1 MKPDVL
7 VDTSIW
13 IEYFNRPDSKQG
25 GSLQNLIKNGRVIVA
40 GLVLTEL
47 LRGAKLEKEFKLI
60 AESMTALPFLETSVR
75 IWIEAGRIGY
85 SLRREGVTIPTTDL
99 LIASLALENN
109 CLIFTLDPHFNK
121 IPQIKLYKES

>member
-25 GSLQNLIKNGRVIVA
+25 GSLHTLLKNGRVIVA

-47 LRGAKLEKEFKLI
+47 LRGARLEKEFKLI
-60 AESMTALPFLETSVR
+60 
-75 IWIEAGRIGY
+75 GG
-85 SLRREGVTIPTTDL
+85 
-99 LIASLALENN
+99 
-109 CLIFTLDPHFNK
+109 K
-121 IPQIKLYKES
+121 INT

>member
-7 VDTSIW
+7 VDTSVW

-25 GSLQNLIKNGRVIVA
+25 GSLYTLLKNGRVMVP

-47 LRGAKLEKEFKLI
+47 LRGARLEKEFKLI
-60 AESMTALPFLETSVR
+60 AESMTALPFLESSLRT
-75 IWIEAGRIGY
+75 WIDAGRIGY
-85 SLRREGVTIPTTDL
+85 TLRTKGVTIPTTDL

-109 CLIFTLDPHFNK
+109 CLVFTLDPHFNK
-121 IPQIKLYKES
+121 IPHIKLYKES

>member
-25 GSLQNLIKNGRVIVA
+25 GSLHTLLKNGRVIVA

-47 LRGAKLEKEFKLI
+47 LRGARLEKEYKLI
-60 AESMTALPFLETSVR
+60 AESMTALPFLETTLR
-75 IWIEAGRIGY
+75 TWIEAARIGY
-85 SLRREGVTIPTTDL
+85 SLRRKGVTIPTTDL

-109 CLIFTLDPHFNK
+109 CLVFTLDPHFNE
-121 IPQIKLYKES
+121 IPHIKLY